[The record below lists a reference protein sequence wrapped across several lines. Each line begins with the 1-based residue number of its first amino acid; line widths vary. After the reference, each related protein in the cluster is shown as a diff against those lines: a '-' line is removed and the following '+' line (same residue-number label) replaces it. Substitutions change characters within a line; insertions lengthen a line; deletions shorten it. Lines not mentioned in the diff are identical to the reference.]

1 MIRRRT
7 LLAGAPAL
15 AAIQPA
21 RAQDALP
28 RTITLVV
35 PFSAGSVID
44 IMARPFAESLKAAL
58 GGGTSVVVL
67 NRDGGAG
74 SVGAAA
80 VAAAKPDG
88 ATLFFGPSGMLTTR
102 PFLVSG
108 LPYAWGALEPVCQTF
123 ENIFLM
129 IVAPASPYRSVA
141 DIIAAA
147 RARPDTVTW
156 GDAGVGTVGN
166 LIALEL
172 ARQGGARM
180 AHVPYRS
187 SPQQVLDTQSNT
199 LSFSM
204 TTFATIRGTDLRV
217 LAVAADERQPSL
229 PDVPTLK
236 EAGFPVDWRG
246 FGGIMVPRG
255 TPAAL
260 VHRLE
265 TACLE
270 ATRSESYRAMA
281 ANTGQIAPPLDAA
294 AFGARLEAEYRN
306 AAVFVKE
313 MNLAP

>member
-7 LLAGAPAL
+7 LLASAPAL
-15 AAIQPA
+15 AAIHSA
-21 RAQDALP
+21 RAQEALP
-28 RTITLVV
+28 RSITLVV

-44 IMARPFAESLKAAL
+44 IMARPFAEALRTAL
-58 GGGTSVVVL
+58 GGNTSVVVL
-67 NRDGGAG
+67 NRDGGGG

-80 VAAAKPDG
+80 VASAKPDG

-129 IVAPASPYRSVA
+129 IVAPNSPFRSVG
-141 DIIAAA
+141 DVLAAA

-166 LIALEL
+166 LVALEL
-172 ARQGGARM
+172 GRQTGARM
-180 AHVPYRS
+180 AHIPYRS
-187 SPQQVLDTQSNT
+187 SPQQVLDTQSGT

-204 TTFATIRGTDLRV
+204 TTWATVRGTDLRV
-217 LAVAADERQPSL
+217 LAVVADERQPVL
-229 PDVPTLK
+229 PGVPTLK
-236 EAGFPVDWRG
+236 ELGYPVDWRG
-246 FGGIMVPRG
+246 FGGVMVPRG
-255 TPAAL
+255 TPPAL
-260 VHRLE
+260 VQRLE
-265 TACLE
+265 SACLE
-270 ATRSESYRAMA
+270 ATRSEGYRSMA
-281 ANTGQIAPPLDAA
+281 VNTGQVAPPLDAA
-294 AFGARLEAEYRN
+294 AFGARLEAEYRS